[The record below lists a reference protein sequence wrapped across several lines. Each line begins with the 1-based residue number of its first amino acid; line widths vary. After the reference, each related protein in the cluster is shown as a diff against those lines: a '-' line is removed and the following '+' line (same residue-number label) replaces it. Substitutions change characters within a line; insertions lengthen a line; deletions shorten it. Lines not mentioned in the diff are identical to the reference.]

1 MHVFTYGTLMFPEVW
16 QAVVGRSFT
25 TIRGVVRG
33 FAIYRVCD
41 AVYPGIIAS
50 DATCVVEGLVYLDV
64 DAASIA
70 KLDAFESDF
79 YERRTIAVA
88 CADGC
93 ELPAD
98 CYVVPHAARH
108 ALTAEPWSAA
118 EFVAR
123 GDLQRFTDK
132 YAGFDRVASDSP

>member
-16 QAVVGRSFT
+16 QAAVGRSFT

-41 AVYPGIIAS
+41 AVYPGVIAS
-50 DATCVVEGLVYLDV
+50 KATCVVEGLVYLDV
-64 DAASIA
+64 DVASIA

-79 YERRTIAVA
+79 YERQTIAVA
-88 CADGC
+88 CVDGR

-98 CYVVPHAARH
+98 CYVVPLAARH
-108 ALTAEPWSAA
+108 VLTTEPWSAA

-132 YAGFDRVASDSP
+132 YAGFDRVASVSP

>member
-25 TIRGVVRG
+25 SVRGVLRG

-50 DATCVVEGLVYLDV
+50 DATCVVEGLVYLDI
-64 DAASIA
+64 DAASIT
-70 KLDAFESDF
+70 KLDAFEGDF
-79 YERRTIAVA
+79 YERQTIAVT
-88 CADGC
+88 CVDGS
-93 ELPAD
+93 ELSPE
-98 CYVVPHAARH
+98 CYVVPHAMRH
-108 ALTAEPWSAA
+108 ALTAEPWTAA

-132 YAGFDRVASDSP
+132 YAGFDRVTTNSR